1 MSNLLD
7 AVDTSVIFTN
17 IYNNKMNIFGMSN
30 LERCCDGMNRM
41 IEDGVMGISN
51 KNNRIWLK
59 ILKHNG
65 TADLEPYKGFVD
77 YNEITNCP
85 FCGRTI
91 QVR

>member
-1 MSNLLD
+1 ML
-7 AVDTSVIFTN
+7 TN
-17 IYNNKMNIFGMSN
+17 IYNDKMINCAMSN

-65 TADLEPYKGFVD
+65 SADLEPYKGFVD

-91 QVR
+91 QVK

>member
-1 MSNLLD
+1 
-7 AVDTSVIFTN
+7 
-17 IYNNKMNIFGMSN
+17 
-30 LERCCDGMNRM
+30 M

-65 TADLEPYKGFVD
+65 TSDLEPYNGFVD

-91 QVR
+91 QVT